1 MDYATEFVNAFVN
14 QLAITQRGVQ
24 RMRAWY
30 IFSDT
35 RPGTVTERFERDA
48 AEFWEYEKMK
58 GGNNL

>member
-35 RPGTVTERFERDA
+35 RPGTVSERFERDA
-48 AEFWEYEKMK
+48 RDYFEYEKMFR
-58 GGNNL
+58 GGVR